1 MSRPSGHLLAR
12 RAVTTGTLGAVAAG
26 SRTASAIGLAALL
39 EGGNA
44 FDAAVAA
51 ALAETVA
58 LPSKCGLAGDVV
70 AIFRRTGDT
79 VPTSLIAIGG
89 AAAGLYDAAASR
101 GWDVPATGG
110 LSVGVPGAPAGY
122 DRLASFGVLGRIR
135 LAAAARALA
144 RRGMVWS
151 RIIEMLAHES
161 AGLLATHQPGGCVFA
176 PAGGP
181 RAAGEIVRL
190 PGLDRLLADFASD
203 GADLFAGPAGKAVVD
218 RVARAGGV
226 LALDD
231 LRSVTLLEQPAHGVV
246 TAGGP
251 LWATNAP
258 TYGAALTE
266 VFANR
271 DLNDVGPRLVRE
283 VLARQARGELVAAEG
298 TSTVAATD
306 AAGNAVVIVH
316 SNSFPQF
323 GSGLVV
329 DDYDLVLSNRAG
341 RGFAFAPGHPNAPVA
356 GRRPLTTLHA
366 WATAT
371 VGDDGAGWLLGGT
384 PGGEQ
389 QVPWNAQL
397 LQHLLRHG
405 TSEADLG
412 EALLGA
418 RWQLGADGEV
428 HREHHELPY
437 LTARSSHTLVR
448 SSVDRV
454 SAAADPRWDGAAVAA

>member
-1 MSRPSGHLLAR
+1 VSRPSGHPLAR

-70 AIFRRTGDT
+70 AILRRAGD
-79 VPTSLIAIGG
+79 PAPISLIALGG
-89 AAAGLYDAAASR
+89 AAAGLYDAAATR

-122 DRLASFGVLGRIR
+122 ARLASYGVLGRTR
-135 LAAAARALA
+135 LVAPARALA

-151 RIIEMLAHES
+151 RITELLAHES
-161 AGLLATHQPGGCVFA
+161 AELLAEHQPTGSVYA
-176 PAGGP
+176 PPSGP
-181 RAAGEIVRL
+181 RVAGEVVRL
-190 PGLDRLLADFASD
+190 PGLDRLLAEFGDH
-203 GADLFAGPAGKAVVD
+203 GADLFAGPAGRAVVD

-226 LALDD
+226 LTSED
-231 LRSVTLLEQPAHGVV
+231 LRSVTLLEEPAHGVA

-258 TYGAALTE
+258 SYGAALTE
-266 VFANR
+266 VFADR
-271 DLNDVGPRLVRE
+271 DLADVGPRLVGD

-298 TSTVAATD
+298 TSTVAAAD
-306 AAGNAVVIVH
+306 AEGNCVVIVH

-329 DDYDLVLSNRAG
+329 EDYDLVLSNRAG
-341 RGFAFAPGHPNAPVA
+341 RGFAFTPGHPNAPVV

-366 WATAT
+366 WATAAA
-371 VGDDGAGWLLGGT
+371 GDDGSGWLLGGT

-405 TSEADLG
+405 TTEADLG

-418 RWQLGADGEV
+418 RWQLTADGGV
-428 HREHHELPY
+428 RREGEQLPY
-437 LTARSSHTLVR
+437 LSARSCHTLVR
-448 SSVDRV
+448 TSPGRV